1 MYHGPGIEAEPL
13 VGEDG
18 GGEKCEAPEAET
30 LLDFRHAMKA
40 ANWPAF

>member
-18 GGEKCEAPEAET
+18 GGWKMWGPWSWNT
-30 LLDFRHAMKA
+30 FR
-40 ANWPAF
+40 F